1 MNGLEVRVERGN
13 LVVPK
18 VSEAPLPDPKG
29 ELHHLAD
36 DFQLAGIQTLVL
48 LRQFHVGELD
58 TADATD
64 PRALLKIERTG
75 KAKVL
80 FPGGVRSCWNMEWKA
95 SW

>member
-36 DFQLAGIQTLVL
+36 DFQLA
-48 LRQFHVGELD
+48 
-58 TADATD
+58 
-64 PRALLKIERTG
+64 
-75 KAKVL
+75 
-80 FPGGVRSCWNMEWKA
+80 A
-95 SW
+95 SKPWYCSGNFM